1 MRPAI
6 NRLLPS
12 ISSANAASGVSVL
25 CACAGSGAANSRPLV
40 SKPTTVPV
48 TPNCRNRRLD
58 GTCFKNDESMTP
70 PPHDE
75 MLRSERWYGTAVHNA
90 MMAVGLFTV
99 LWYILPDDNTRA
111 RA

>member
-1 MRPAI
+1 
-6 NRLLPS
+6 
-12 ISSANAASGVSVL
+12 
-25 CACAGSGAANSRPLV
+25 
-40 SKPTTVPV
+40 
-48 TPNCRNRRLD
+48 
-58 GTCFKNDESMTP
+58 MTP